1 MLTYNGSANLSDN
14 IVEVVYTISLKGGSS
29 KTTGSYKEN
38 IFTKISQF
46 FKKLLF
52 RKKKENLNNIDEKLI
67 TDKNQNENF
76 AENTVIKENEEI
88 RRLKELRLQA
98 EQRLKQLQIQEEI
111 RLKNLKLQ
119 YDNGEIDEED
129 ISSED
134 MDKLTKM
141 YENETEMLNADT
153 ERRKNHI
160 SQMLKEL
167 KYS

>member
-1 MLTYNGSANLSDN
+1 MKEDKL
-14 IVEVVYTISLKGGSS
+14 IP
-29 KTTGSYKEN
+29 YKEN

-46 FKKLLF
+46 FKKLFF

-67 TDKNQNENF
+67 TDKKQNENF

>member
-1 MLTYNGSANLSDN
+1 MKEDKL
-14 IVEVVYTISLKGGSS
+14 IP
-29 KTTGSYKEN
+29 YKEN

-46 FKKLLF
+46 FKKLFF

-67 TDKNQNENF
+67 TDKKQNENF

-98 EQRLKQLQIQEEI
+98 EQRLKQLQMQEEI

>member
-1 MLTYNGSANLSDN
+1 MKNNKL
-14 IVEVVYTISLKGGSS
+14 VP
-29 KTTGSYKEN
+29 YKEN
-38 IFTKISQF
+38 IFTKISNF
-46 FKKLLF
+46 FKKIFF
-52 RKKKENLNNIDEKLI
+52 RKKKIDDEKNI
-67 TDKNQNENF
+67 YIKPSNEDFIKNI
-76 AENTVIKENEEI
+76 VVKEDEEK
-88 RRLKELRLQA
+88 R
-98 EQRLKQLQIQEEI
+98 
-111 RLKNLKLQ
+111 RLKNLQLQ

>member
-1 MLTYNGSANLSDN
+1 MKEDKL
-14 IVEVVYTISLKGGSS
+14 IP
-29 KTTGSYKEN
+29 YKEN

-46 FKKLLF
+46 FKKLFF

-98 EQRLKQLQIQEEI
+98 ERRLKQLQIQEEI

>member
-1 MLTYNGSANLSDN
+1 MKEDKL
-14 IVEVVYTISLKGGSS
+14 IP
-29 KTTGSYKEN
+29 YKEN

-46 FKKLLF
+46 FKKLFF

-67 TDKNQNENF
+67 TDKKQNENF

-134 MDKLTKM
+134 MDKLTKL